1 MSIGES
7 MRFVL
12 FCILIISIL
21 LMSCQNDNAVRAK
34 MIQVVFTSY
43 AGASAQLQN
52 VRHLAE
58 SIRTFGGKYS
68 EAPIRVYC
76 PQVLIDSETVLIEKL
91 GAFNVEVKPVVIPN
105 EASWFYLGGMVFSA
119 AAAEAD
125 ASGVATV
132 LVFMGSDTIVLQEP
146 EEFILAEGKSLGYRP
161 VFHKN
166 ISLLYSEPL
175 DEYWKRV
182 YADMNIKESS
192 IFPMVTP
199 ADDDTIRPYFNAAC
213 LSVRPEKGLFARWAE
228 TFTALNKDSVLMSLC
243 ENDFFKRVFTFQV
256 ALSGTILNNIARDEM
271 VELSNRINYPIFFKE
286 MYGAKHDFHD
296 ITGITTI
303 RYEQFF
309 EKPIPGWDTILT
321 GPADRIAWLKKSFE
335 E

>member
-1 MSIGES
+1 MLAGES
-7 MRFVL
+7 MRAVL

-21 LMSCQNDNAVRAK
+21 LMSCQNDNAGK
-34 MIQVVFTSY
+34 DEMIPVVFTSY
-43 AGASAQLQN
+43 AGVPAQLQN

-68 EAPIRVYC
+68 EAPIWVYC
-76 PQVLIDSETVLIEKL
+76 PQLVIDSETVLIEKL
-91 GAFNVEVKPVVIPN
+91 APFSVKVKPVIIPS
-105 EASWFYLGGMVFSA
+105 EANWFYLSGMVFSA

-125 ASGVATV
+125 ASGVAEI
-132 LVFMGSDTIVLQEP
+132 LVFMGSDTLVLWEP
-146 EEFILAEGKSLGYRP
+146 GEFMLAKGKSLGYRP
-161 VFHKN
+161 VMHKN
-166 ISLLYSEPL
+166 ISPLYSEPL

-182 YADMNIKESS
+182 YADMNIKESA

-213 LSVRPEKGLFARWAE
+213 LSVRPEKGLFAKWAE
-228 TFTALNKDSVLMSLC
+228 TFTALHMDSILINLC
-243 ENDFFKRVFTFQV
+243 EDDFLKRVFTFQV
-256 ALSGTILNNIARDEM
+256 ALSGTILNNIASDEM

-296 ITGITTI
+296 ISDVVTI

-309 EKPIPGWDTILT
+309 EKPISGWDTILT

-335 E
+335 K